1 MKICSSILKFLSR
14 LLVDG
19 QRKSI
24 FNRTSAGTRKHAS
37 HSPPTALRPNKHLKP
52 VALNINSPAWT
63 QKIFGAGVSRRFVGA
78 LGGRACAA
86 SLCLTEQTAS
96 HVGRGQHVL
105 LEWLCA
111 TEVRV
116 SRVGPR
122 VYLFARAVHGR
133 HFPGHRSP
141 SSSQFSLRCQLE
153 CLGYFLPLVCHTNME
168 TFAPPAAWP
177 ALETESPFHH
187 SVAPGI
193 GNNAN
198 VKQGSFATVE

>member
-1 MKICSSILKFLSR
+1 VLLINYAFHFALQLPLYKLDSRTNAHNSSSKVSVISCPILTETGMDQKLLNFAVYNFMKICSSILKFLSR

-105 LEWLCA
+105 LE
-111 TEVRV
+111 
-116 SRVGPR
+116 
-122 VYLFARAVHGR
+122 
-133 HFPGHRSP
+133 
-141 SSSQFSLRCQLE
+141 
-153 CLGYFLPLVCHTNME
+153 
-168 TFAPPAAWP
+168 
-177 ALETESPFHH
+177 
-187 SVAPGI
+187 
-193 GNNAN
+193 
-198 VKQGSFATVE
+198 